1 MLSRQKCLRVC
12 VRLES
17 ATLSYQHGHPI
28 LTVPLP
34 SRGDPVMF
42 TCKPVTGTVGS
53 LLRDIQKTDGG
64 VHQADCF
71 TKNGERLA
79 KSTSFCHLLLLK
91 EFDLELNNKKYNIK
105 VPMEVSEKVYSP
117 SVPADNGV
125 NEMRYQVAKIYTALN
140 IEAKQHEKEEELL
153 KEKEALM
160 KEMKPF
166 FEANDL
172 LVAKVEAKTKAMQY
186 GILAYMVF
194 QWSALARLTWW
205 EYSWDI
211 MEPVTYFITYGTSV
225 ALYGFYVLSK
235 TAPNYDSY
243 EQRLKLLYT
252 HKIAPSMTL
261 DIPDYNQKMR
271 RLHVINNKLHRLR
284 DPLRLQL
291 PIRQIRNDAT
301 LDLY

>member
-17 ATLSYQHGHPI
+17 ATLTYQHGHPI

-53 LLRDIQKTDGG
+53 LLRDIQQTDGG

-71 TKNGERLA
+71 TKVLYHSSLVFYRFKNGERLA

-91 EFDLELNNKKYNIK
+91 EFDLELNKKKYNIQ

-140 IEAKQHEKEEELL
+140 IEVYYQ
-153 KEKEALM
+153 
-160 KEMKPF
+160 
-166 FEANDL
+166 
-172 LVAKVEAKTKAMQY
+172 TY
-186 GILAYMVF
+186 IMV
-194 QWSALARLTWW
+194 L
-205 EYSWDI
+205 
-211 MEPVTYFITYGTSV
+211 
-225 ALYGFYVLSK
+225 
-235 TAPNYDSY
+235 
-243 EQRLKLLYT
+243 
-252 HKIAPSMTL
+252 
-261 DIPDYNQKMR
+261 
-271 RLHVINNKLHRLR
+271 INL
-284 DPLRLQL
+284 
-291 PIRQIRNDAT
+291 
-301 LDLY
+301 